1 MSALYIKSLVENGV
15 AARDGHMRIGDRLL
29 QVRKILYQIQTS
41 LLKSRLVT
49 ESLSYIGS

>member
-41 LLKSRLVT
+41 LLKSRFSTQYMNIIV
-49 ESLSYIGS
+49 